1 MYQNYLSKYLGKV
14 VILCMVLPFVSCTEL
29 GLGNFLGG
37 EDSKS
42 KERNSLLAAL
52 LLLQGSSSSS
62 CACQLGNACFT
73 PSSGVTCSGGS
84 ATGTGTLTSDSPT
97 SSASTN
103 NFVSLEVTVTLA
115 ANGSNVILN
124 TASSAISTNQ
134 VGIKINHT
142 GDATAVSTATEAEA
156 FDGAGTHQAAPGS
169 TATTYC
175 MESHAPGEGHVMLK
189 KATCPTGTEAANT
202 VREKSGLSTTGAGN
216 TWGFRLNNATISS
229 LTRNSSKKFTE

>member
-1 MYQNYLSKYLGKV
+1 MSYCKKITNSMRGLLPLLM
-14 VILCMVLPFVSCTEL
+14 ILPFAACTEL
-29 GLGNFLGG
+29 GLGNLFGAA
-37 EDSKS
+37 DNKS
-42 KERNSLLAAL
+42 QERNALLAAL
-52 LLLQGSSSSS
+52 LLSQSSSSGS
-62 CACQLGNACFT
+62 CPCQLGNACFT

-97 SSASTN
+97 SSSETN
-103 NFVSLEVTVTLA
+103 NFVSLQVTVTLA

-124 TASSAISTNQ
+124 TASTAIGTNQ

-142 GDATAVSTATEAEA
+142 GNATAVSTTTDAEA
-156 FDGAGTHQAAPGS
+156 FDGAGDQAAPGS

-175 MESHAPGEGHVMLK
+175 LESHAPGEGHVMLK
-189 KATCPTGTEAANT
+189 KATCPSGTEAANT